1 MNKFN
6 FKEKKDTRSG
16 FGDALT
22 QLGQENENVVAL
34 CADLTGSLKMNDFAK
49 NHPERFFQTG
59 IAEAN
64 MTGLAAG
71 LALSGK
77 IPFIGT
83 FAVFAAGRNYDQIRL
98 ALAYSYT
105 NVKIA
110 ASHSGIS
117 VGEDGASHQMIEDL
131 AMMRS
136 LPNMVVINPCDYNQ
150 TKAATLAAAEYF
162 GPVYLRFG
170 RPKVPVFM
178 PNNIDFKIG
187 KAITLNEGTDLTIIA
202 TGHPVWETIEAAQEL
217 EKQGISVEIINIH
230 TIKPIDSAAIIASA
244 KKTGAVLTVEEHSIL
259 GGLGDAVAHVLVQN
273 FPVPMEY
280 IGINDTFGES
290 GKSNQLY
297 EKYGLTPQNIVNKA
311 LNLLER
317 KNNK

>member
-1 MNKFN
+1 MNKIN

-22 QLGQENENVVAL
+22 QLGKENENVVAL
-34 CADLTGSLKMNDFAK
+34 CADLTGSLKMNDFKK
-49 NHPERFFQTG
+49 NYPERFFQTG

-64 MTGLAAG
+64 MTDMAAG

-98 ALAYSYT
+98 SLAYSFT

-117 VGEDGASHQMIEDL
+117 VGEDGASHQMIEDI
-131 AMMRS
+131 AMMRA

-150 TKAATLAAAEYF
+150 TKAATIAAAKYF

-178 PNNIDFKIG
+178 PENQEFVIG
-187 KAITLNEGTDLTIIA
+187 KAVHLNQGKDITIIA
-202 TGHPVWETIEAAQEL
+202 TGHPVWQAVEAAKEL
-217 EKQGISVEIINIH
+217 ENQGISVDLINIH
-230 TIKPIDSAAIIASA
+230 TIKPIDSEAIIASA
-244 KKTGAVLTVEEHSIL
+244 KKTGAVLSVEEHSVL
-259 GGLGDAVAHVLVQN
+259 GGLGDAVAHVLVRN
-273 FPVPMEY
+273 HPVPMEY
-280 IGINDTFGES
+280 VGINDTFGES
-290 GKSNQLY
+290 GTMETLF
-297 EKYGLTPQNIVNKA
+297 EKYGLTSKNIVNKA
-311 LNLLER
+311 INLLE
-317 KNNK
+317 KKAE